1 SLSEDIRMSKY
12 IDENYPNI
20 LYEAIAWFGDE
31 DMAMQ
36 WLTTPNE
43 RIENRKP
50 IDLLPDNP
58 YYVIELIR
66 LSDKKDYL

>member
-1 SLSEDIRMSKY
+1 MSKY

-31 DMAMQ
+31 GMAMQ

-50 IDLLPDNP
+50 IDLLP
-58 YYVIELIR
+58 
-66 LSDKKDYL
+66 